1 MDIDIVTQLPR
12 KVREIENTFITL
24 KDGTKLAARIWLPVD
39 AEKNPVPAILEYL
52 PYRKRDGTAERD
64 QLTHPYFAGHGYAC
78 LRVDMRGSGESDG
91 LMEDEYLPQEQ
102 ADCLEVMRWIAT
114 QPWCTGKL
122 GMVGISWGGFNGLQL
137 AALRPPELHAVIS
150 LCSTDDRYADDIH
163 YMGGCL
169 LNDNLQWSS
178 VMLAYMSRTPDKA
191 LLGDTWRDV
200 WLNRLKNQPLLV
212 ANWLKHQRR
221 DAFWKH
227 ASICEDWS
235 AITCPVYLVGGWA
248 DGYSNAIPRMLA
260 HLKCPAKGLT
270 GPWAHKY
277 PHFAKPGPR
286 IGFLQEALRWWDKWL
301 KGIETGIMDEPQYRV
316 WLEEPVA
323 PKPFYE
329 TRPGRWVAEP
339 SWPSPNIK
347 PRTYYLNAGGSLDDK
362 AAGESR
368 IEGLT
373 PQSLGENCGAWC
385 GFGIGP
391 EKPTDQRTDDGR
403 SICFDSEPLAER
415 MEIVGAP
422 AVSLELAVD
431 RPLAFVAVR
440 LNEVTPGGVSARV
453 SYGLI
458 NLTHRDSHEHPKPV
472 VPGERI
478 RVSVQL
484 NDVAHAFAAGN
495 RLRVALSTS
504 YWPLVWPSPEPVTLS
519 IFSGKSTL
527 ILPSRKPRAEDAML
541 RPFGDPE
548 SAEPLVKTYHRP
560 AVGRRWVER
569 DIGAGTTTYRIEEDM
584 GNFTIEHLGLETD
597 FVQSEAYRIKDDD
610 PLSAEIDIRYTIS
623 IGRGDWRTRSET
635 RTVMR
640 ADKTHFMVEGFLDAF
655 EGDKKLVS
663 RRWNERIPRDL
674 V

>member
-1 MDIDIVTQLPR
+1 MDIVTQLPR
-12 KVREIENTFITL
+12 QVREIENTFITL
-24 KDGTKLAARIWLPVD
+24 SDGCRLAARIWLPVD

-78 LRVDMRGSGESDG
+78 VRVDMRGGGESDG
-91 LMEDEYLPQEQ
+91 ILEDEYLPQEQ
-102 ADCLEVMRWIAT
+102 ADCLEVMRWIAA

-122 GMVGISWGGFNGLQL
+122 GMIGISWGGFNGLQL

-191 LLGDTWRDV
+191 LLGDKWREV
-200 WLNRLKNQPLLV
+200 WLNRLNNQPLLI

-235 AITCPVYLVGGWA
+235 SITCPVYLVGGWA

-316 WLEEPVA
+316 WLEEPIA

-347 PRTYYLNAGGSLDDK
+347 PYFLHLNAGGSLGTRP
-362 AAGESR
+362 ASETPVS
-368 IEGLT
+368 GLS
-373 PQSLGENCGAWC
+373 PQSIGEACGAWC

-391 EKPTDQRTDDGR
+391 EKPTDQRSDDGR
-403 SICFDSEPLAER
+403 SICFESDPLAER
-415 MEIVGAP
+415 LEILGAP
-422 AVSLELAVD
+422 VVHLEVGVD
-431 RPLAFVAVR
+431 RPLAFIAAR
-440 LNEVTPGGVSARV
+440 LNEVTPDGTSARV
-453 SYGLI
+453 SYGLL
-458 NLTHRDSHEHPKPV
+458 NLTHRDSHEFPKPA
-472 VPGERI
+472 VPGERM
-478 RVSVQL
+478 RVALQL
-484 NDVAHAFAAGN
+484 NDCAHAFEKGN
-495 RLRVALSTS
+495 RIRVALSTS
-504 YWPLVWPSPEPVTLS
+504 YWPLVWPSPEPVTLT
-519 IFSGKSTL
+519 IFTGTSRL
-527 ILPSRKPRAEDAML
+527 ELPSRAPRPDDAKL
-541 RPFGDPE
+541 RRFGEPE
-548 SAEPLVKTYHRP
+548 GAEPLKKTYHRP
-560 AVGRRWVER
+560 AIGRRWVER

-584 GNFTIEHLGLETD
+584 GHFTIDHIGLETD
-597 FVQSEAYRIKDDD
+597 FVQREAYRISDDD
-610 PLSAEIDIRYTIS
+610 PLSAEIDIRYTIA
-623 IGRGDWRTRSET
+623 IGRGDWRTRTET

-640 ADKTHFMVEGFLDAF
+640 ADKTHFVLEGFLDAF
-655 EGDKKLVS
+655 EGEKQLVS
-663 RRWNERIPRDL
+663 RRWNQRIPRDL